1 MRMGLAELVVLL
13 VPLVLAG
20 VVVVAILVQG
30 RITRRAVELARQE
43 DLPNLVRESGSTL
56 SSLLR
61 AARGERAVDAAVTA
75 WTDQESGRAGGGEA
89 VR

>member
-1 MRMGLAELVVLL
+1 MSLAALVVLL

-20 VVVVAILVQG
+20 VVVVAILVHG
-30 RITRRAVELARQE
+30 RITRRAMELARQE

-56 SSLLR
+56 SNLLR
-61 AARGERAVDAAVTA
+61 AARGGRAVDAAVAA
-75 WTDQESGRAGGGEA
+75 WMDQEAGRPSGGEV